1 MNNLTCEGYCSELDF
16 YQEYFELRPSL
27 VLFLL
32 YSVLTIPITI
42 SLLSYIIWFEHN
54 GPDSRRNLI
63 NRLVSPICAVSIF
76 YIVFPQSIDFLRYF
90 FGPYPHLLCYFNLF
104 MKNILVVMS
113 LFFFTFITL
122 SQYVSIFI
130 LRNPLGYYDD
140 FWSRFI
146 CMWVTLGTVLI
157 QSALDFLPGKHPV
170 NYYVCTGKNPALD
183 TNKETKTIRNYS
195 IMVGCLVVII
205 VYIFVQ
211 IKIKLYEKN
220 LVTATVGVQDKKPLT
235 DYLIVVSYIIYAIV
249 HVILLFKIQELD
261 NTKMGVFPNYLYLY
275 YNQFGSIPNFSIML
289 TSLYFARNHQLRK
302 TLVREIR
309 EVVANVWN
317 GQL

>member
-1 MNNLTCEGYCSELDF
+1 MNNLTCEGNCSELDF

-32 YSVLTIPITI
+32 YSALTIPITI

-90 FGPYPHLLCYFNLF
+90 YGPYPHLLCYFNLF
-104 MKNILVVMS
+104 IKNILVVMS

-122 SQYVSIFI
+122 SRYVSIFI
-130 LRNPLGYYDD
+130 LKNPLGYYED

-146 CMWVTLGTVLI
+146 CLWVTLAATLSQSTVDL
-157 QSALDFLPGKHPV
+157 LPGKPPI
-170 NYYVCTGKNPALD
+170 NYVVCTGKNPALD
-183 TNKETKTIRNYS
+183 TNKETKVIRNYVMIS
-195 IMVGCLVVII
+195 GCLLVSI

-211 IKIKLYEKN
+211 IKIKLYELKRKPVASN
-220 LVTATVGVQDKKPLT
+220 VGGQEKKPLT
-235 DYLIVVSYIIYAIV
+235 DFLIIVIYIIFITL
-249 HVILLFKIQELD
+249 HVILVLNSQTLV
-261 NTKMGVFPNYLYLY
+261 NTKLDVFPNYIYLY
-275 YNQFGSIPNFSIML
+275 YIQLCFSPNFNIML
-289 TSLYFARNHQLRK
+289 TALYFARNRQLRD
-302 TLVREIR
+302 TLVREILGHWG
-309 EVVANVWN
+309 NFWN
-317 GQL
+317 